1 MKFLCLQISE
11 KNVVGPA
18 TLGISL
24 LVGSVTIIRPSDPFF
39 CTQSVAICFWV
50 QVYKE
55 NVASPRCRA
64 GKNVWNFILQILGKQ
79 ELLSHTLRTFC
90 ISSWYL
96 VYNLAFLVWPM
107 SLHGYGLEIKAN
119 ILVKQNA
126 NRWHEGLICKCPE
139 AWELME
145 YYNNTTQACDFIFCT
160 E

>member
-64 GKNVWNFILQILGKQ
+64 GKKRMKFYPTNPWKARASQPHSENV
-79 ELLSHTLRTFC
+79 
-90 ISSWYL
+90 
-96 VYNLAFLVWPM
+96 
-107 SLHGYGLEIKAN
+107 LH
-119 ILVKQNA
+119 
-126 NRWHEGLICKCPE
+126 
-139 AWELME
+139 
-145 YYNNTTQACDFIFCT
+145 
-160 E
+160 